1 MNDALLKS
9 QFFIYG
15 CLVATFVWILWTYS
29 KRDSSKTQKKNRPV
43 LQRYIR
49 DETQPVFPNGW
60 IPLLLSS
67 ELIINKVKSL
77 NVLGEE
83 LVAFR
88 TQDGVAHVMDAY
100 CPHLGANLGVM
111 GRVVG
116 DCIECPFHG
125 WRFRGE
131 DGVCTH
137 VPYASKRTNFIPFA
151 GPDVDLY
158 VIYICDLIYVLNV
171 CVTPS
176 CELYGGRDIVKTPRY
191 LLIFCQILDFP
202 TDPEFVKAKTWISKE
217 AYGLLLAWYHADGKE
232 PTWDVTEHQEITS
245 GQWRR
250 TGLWE
255 KQIFGYMQDI
265 TENGADIHHFRQI
278 HKASPFVGPQE
289 YERVAGN
296 SWACRVMTFD
306 YDITWSEHGVKVCV
320 NTDLRVK
327 LFGWNVVTYHVVVWQ
342 LGPALNVAQASS
354 PFGNLFYVFSFTPH
368 GPRDIRGIIQTYADR
383 SLLWPIRRFMES
395 GTFSMV
401 GRDVIIWDHKT
412 FLKNPALVKEDATIK
427 SFRKWYS
434 QFYSSKSPTW
444 RDVREKTVDW

>member
-15 CLVATFVWILWTYS
+15 CLVATFLWILWTYY
-29 KRDSSKTQKKNRPV
+29 KRDSSKTQKKKRPRM
-43 LQRYIR
+43 QQYFR
-49 DETQPVFPNGW
+49 DEMQPVFPNGW

-67 ELIINKVKSL
+67 ELEINKVKSL
-77 NVLGEE
+77 NIMGEE
-83 LVAFR
+83 LVVFR

-137 VPYASKRTNFIPFA
+137 VPYASKH
-151 GPDVDLY
+151 
-158 VIYICDLIYVLNV
+158 
-171 CVTPS
+171 
-176 CELYGGRDIVKTPRY
+176 
-191 LLIFCQILDFP
+191 
-202 TDPEFVKAKTWISKE
+202 PEFVKAKKWISKE
-217 AYGLLLAWYHADGKE
+217 AYGLLLGWYHADGEE

-245 GQWRR
+245 GQWKR
-250 TGLWE
+250 TGLYD

-265 TENGADIHHFRQI
+265 TENGADVHHFSQI
-278 HKASPFVGPQE
+278 HKSSSFVGPEE
-289 YERVAGN
+289 YERVAGD

-306 YDITWSEHGVKVCV
+306 YDIKWSEHGVKVCIS
-320 NTDLRVK
+320 TDLQVK
-327 LFGWNVVTYHVVVWQ
+327 LFGWKVLSYHVELWQ
-342 LGPALNVAQASS
+342 LGPGLTIAHATS

-368 GPRDIRGIIQTYADR
+368 GPRDIRGIIQSYADR
-383 SLLWPIRRFMES
+383 SLLWPIRRFMEI
-395 GTFSMV
+395 GTYSMF
-401 GRDVIIWDHKT
+401 GRDIIIWDHKT